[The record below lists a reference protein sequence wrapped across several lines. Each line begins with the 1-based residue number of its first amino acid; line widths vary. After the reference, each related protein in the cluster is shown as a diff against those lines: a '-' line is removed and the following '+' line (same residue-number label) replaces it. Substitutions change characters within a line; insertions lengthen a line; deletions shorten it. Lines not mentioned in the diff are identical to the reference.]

1 MIYTYINIKY
11 EKKKIEELWVEIST
25 HNLKVLLYLESW

>member
-11 EKKKIEELWVEIST
+11 EKKIEELWVEIST
-25 HNLKVLLYLESW
+25 HNLKVLLYLEFW